1 MNAPKSKYVNK
12 TGINYT
18 KTMLTRYVEESL
30 CQENVQ
36 LLGIFEKEVSTS
48 LQHIGN
54 LKITCV
60 NAVNR
65 RYEISI
71 LMGEHSYINKHV
83 AAEALLEGGAH
94 ML

>member
-1 MNAPKSKYVNK
+1 MIKLLKLTKQNCNFKNYQKWMNAPKSKYVNK
-12 TGINYT
+12 TGVNYT

-36 LLGIFEKEVSTS
+36 LLGVFEKEVSTS

-60 NAVNR
+60 NAINR
-65 RYEISI
+65 GIF
-71 LMGEHSYINKHV
+71 
-83 AAEALLEGGAH
+83 
-94 ML
+94 